1 MTPLTLELL
10 TDYPRPKG
18 QTCADRTVPFCL
30 TTGEVRALKTVAAR
44 LKVTPAALLQAAFH
58 VLLIRAS
65 ARDLMDDGP
74 PEEREFREF
83 IRKGDRP
90 ISPDLALVL
99 EDGEDR
105 ERERLELAFRYHAGR
120 FKPRTVDRVVDIFK
134 RIIAAV
140 AADPRQKIADID
152 LLSARDRVQI
162 LGEFNHTRREYPVRT
177 TIHALFSDQAART
190 PRRTALVW
198 PSLSGTGRV
207 MAACDSHISYAQ
219 LQQYAGRLAR
229 QLRQEGVGSR
239 DIVGLMVERSI
250 EMMVGILAVLKTG
263 GAYLPIDPGFPRQR
277 RDYILADSG
286 ADVVLSD
293 HPYGSLGRVFRV
305 EQLTE
310 ERNGFFQASQ
320 PDSSSPAYVLYTS
333 GSTGRP
339 KGVVVTHRSVL
350 NILYGLS
357 EAFPQTAAHR
367 SLLKTS
373 FLFDV
378 SVTELFGWI
387 LGGSAVVLL
396 EKDGE
401 KEPGIMLEVIEIV
414 GITHINFVPAM
425 FNIFLDCLDHRNIA
439 RLSGLQYI
447 FLAGEALGPDTVN
460 RFRRLHTPVI
470 LENLY
475 GPTEGTVY
483 ASRYSLSA
491 WNGEGR
497 IPIGRPLPNIQL
509 YILDGCR
516 RLQPVGLPGELGI
529 AGEGVATGYLNN
541 PELTADK
548 FVNLAAKTREDTR
561 SSKNQTL
568 NPKSQILYRTG
579 DLARF
584 LPDGNIEYLGRID
597 SQVKIRGFRVELGEI
612 ESVLRTHPAVKE
624 AVLITRPDQQGCHSI
639 YAYIIPTNQTNGTNR
654 TNRTSETNGT
664 NQTSP
669 TKLRQYLAET
679 LPDYMIPAHFVRL
692 ERLPLT
698 PSGKIERLRLPESA
712 VRPKGNL
719 LPPRDDLEERLIRI
733 WADVLGQPLHTIGI
747 DTNLFEGGGHSIKVI
762 AFISRLYNECKVRLP
777 FARAFE
783 LASLGRITDFIKQ
796 QGRGLRR
803 DLLVPVEKREY
814 PPASY
819 GQVRVWTLSQWPEA
833 SLSFNIPALCYLEGE
848 PDQEGLAFS
857 LECLAARHE
866 SLRTVFKMV
875 DGEVRQKIRAVG
887 DMPIPLAYVD
897 WRQAEDKPLKLA
909 ETVAAERNTP
919 FNLAE
924 GPLLRSKLLHME
936 TKKWIFLFTLH
947 HIIGDFLSCKVFVRD
962 LWTYYRAYVTGSGEP
977 LEPLK
982 IQYKDY
988 AAYHRGCLLDDSI
1001 TAHRDYWLGQLLPP
1015 PPPLNLPLDRPR
1027 PRVQTFGG
1035 EIIYFST
1042 PPSLKAGL
1050 AAIARQNNATLFM
1063 TLLAVV
1069 FVFLYRYTRQ
1079 EDLVVG
1085 FPFAGRDHPALENQ
1099 IGFFLNTL
1107 AIRSPVNGADTFLKV
1122 LGRVTTRTLAA
1133 FAHQVYPFD
1142 RIVEELE
1149 IPRDISR
1156 HPLFDVVVDMMDF
1169 SEYEAHS
1176 QHQRLELSCH
1186 YGDSGAGG
1194 DDQARVTGIEVGKS
1208 KFDLTVFIFERKN
1221 HLDFAFEYNTDL
1233 FDRPTILRMRR
1244 RFQML
1249 MKSVC
1254 RMPSCPIA
1262 DLAVDEEVKLPLIQA
1277 LKRN

>member
-1 MTPLTLELL
+1 MTMTPLSLELL
-10 TDYPRPKG
+10 ADYPRPNG
-18 QTCADRTVPFCL
+18 QSCADRTVPVCL
-30 TTGEVRALKTVAAR
+30 TTEEVGALKTAAAR

-74 PEEREFREF
+74 PEEREFHEF

-99 EDGEDR
+99 KDGEEDRDR
-105 ERERLELAFRYHAGR
+105 EGLELAFRYHAGR

-134 RIIAAV
+134 RIIAAAV
-140 AADPRQKIADID
+140 GEDPRQKIADID
-152 LLSARDRVQI
+152 LLSARDRAQI

-177 TIHALFSDQAART
+177 TIHALFADQAART

-207 MAACDSHISYAQ
+207 MAACDSHVSYDQ
-219 LQQYAGRLAR
+219 LQRYADRLAR
-229 QLRQEGVGSR
+229 QLRQEGLGSC

-263 GAYLPIDPGFPRQR
+263 GAYLPIDPGFPPQR
-277 RDYILADSG
+277 RDYILTDSG
-286 ADVVLSD
+286 ADIVLSD
-293 HPYGSLGRVFRV
+293 HPCGSLGRLFRV
-305 EQLTE
+305 EQLLE
-310 ERNGFFQASQ
+310 DADALFQPGQA
-320 PDSSSPAYVLYTS
+320 DSWSPAYVLYTS

-357 EAFPQTAAHR
+357 DAFPQTAAHR

-387 LGGSAVVLL
+387 LDGSAVVLL

-401 KEPGIMLEVIEIV
+401 KEPGIMLKVIETV

-425 FNIFLDCLDHRNIA
+425 FNVFLDCLDSRDIA

-460 RFRRLHTPVI
+460 RFRNLNTPVR

-483 ASRYSLSA
+483 ASCYSLSA
-491 WNGEGR
+491 WKGEGR
-497 IPIGRPLPNIQL
+497 IPIGRPLPNIRL

-516 RLQPVGLPGELGI
+516 RLQPVGLPGELCI
-529 AGEGVATGYLNN
+529 AGEGVAPGYLNN
-541 PELTADK
+541 PQLTADK
-548 FVNLAAKTREDTR
+548 FMNAAAKTREETR
-561 SSKNQTL
+561 SPTHKIPTPKSYIL
-568 NPKSQILYRTG
+568 NPNRLYRTG

-612 ESVLRTHPAVKE
+612 ESVLRTHPAIKE
-624 AVLITRPDQQGCHSI
+624 AVLVTRPDPQGCHTLH
-639 YAYIIPTNQTNGTNR
+639 AYILPTNR
-654 TNRTSETNGT
+654 TNPL
-664 NQTSP
+664 Q
-669 TKLRQYLAET
+669 LRQYLSRT
-679 LPDYMIPAHFVRL
+679 LPDYMIPAHFIRL
-692 ERLPLT
+692 EQLPLT
-698 PSGKIERLRLPESA
+698 PSGKIDRLGLPQPA
-712 VRPKGNL
+712 VRANKNL

-733 WADVLGQPLHTIGI
+733 WADVLGQPLHSIGL
-747 DTNLFEGGGHSIKVI
+747 DANLFEGGGHSIKVI

-777 FARAFE
+777 FARVFE
-783 LASLGRITDFIKQ
+783 LASLGRISDFIKKQ
-796 QGRGLRR
+796 KDGVRR
-803 DLLVPVEKREY
+803 DLLVPVEEREY

-833 SLSFNIPALCYLEGE
+833 SLSFNIPALYYLEGE

-857 LECLAARHE
+857 LERLAARHE
-866 SLRTVFKMV
+866 SLRTVFKKV

-887 DMPIPLAYVD
+887 EIPVPLAYVD

-909 ETVAAERNTP
+909 GTVAAERNTP
-919 FNLAE
+919 FDLTA
-924 GPLLRSKLLHME
+924 GPLLRCRLLHLE
-936 TKKWIFLFTLH
+936 TKKWICLFTLH
-947 HIIGDFLSCKVFVRD
+947 HIIGDYLSCKVLARD
-962 LWTYYRAYVTGSGEP
+962 LWAYYRAVVTGSGEP

-988 AAYHRGCLLDDSI
+988 AAYHRGCLLDDGM

-1035 EIIYFST
+1035 ETIYFST

-1050 AAIARQNNATLFM
+1050 AAIARQNSATLFM

-1107 AIRSPVNGADTFLKV
+1107 AIRSPVNGADTFLEV
-1122 LGRVTTRTLAA
+1122 LGRVSARTLAA

-1142 RIVEELE
+1142 RIVEELD

-1169 SEYEAHS
+1169 SEYES
-1176 QHQRLELSCH
+1176 RPQHPRLELSCH
-1186 YGDSGAGG
+1186 FGESGQGG
-1194 DDQARVTGIEVGKS
+1194 DDQARITGIEAGKS
-1208 KFDLTVFIFERKN
+1208 KFDLTIFIFERQN
-1221 HLDFAFEYNTDL
+1221 HLDFAFEYNTAL
-1233 FDRPTILRMRR
+1233 FERPTIWRMCR
-1244 RFQML
+1244 RFRML
-1249 MKSVC
+1249 MKGVC
-1254 RMPSCPIA
+1254 RTPSCPIA

-1277 LKRN
+1277 FKRN

>member
-1 MTPLTLELL
+1 MTPLSLELL
-10 TDYPRPKG
+10 TDYTRPKG
-18 QTCADRTVPFCL
+18 QSCADQTLPFCL
-30 TTGEVRALKTVAAR
+30 AAEEVRALKTAADH
-44 LKVTPAALLQAAFH
+44 LKVTPAAFLQAAFH
-58 VLLIRAS
+58 VLLIRVS
-65 ARDLMDDGP
+65 ARHLIDDGP
-74 PEEREFREF
+74 PEEREFHEF
-83 IRKGDRP
+83 LFLVLGKGDRP
-90 ISPDLALVL
+90 VSPDLSLL
-99 EDGEDR
+99 LKDDEDKEG
-105 ERERLELAFRYHAGR
+105 LELGFRYNAKR
-120 FKPRTVDRVVDIFK
+120 FKPQTIDRIFEIFK

-140 AADPRQKIADID
+140 VEDPRRKIADID
-152 LLSARDRVQI
+152 LLSARDRAQI
-162 LGEFNHTRREYPVRT
+162 LGEFNHNRREYPGRT
-177 TIHALFSDQAART
+177 TIHDLFSDRVART
-190 PRRTALVW
+190 PHRTALVW
-198 PSLSGTGRV
+198 PNLSGTGRV
-207 MAACDSHISYAQ
+207 MAAGDSHICYAQ
-219 LQQYAGRLAR
+219 LHQCSNRLAR
-229 QLRQEGVGSR
+229 QLRQEGIGHHE
-239 DIVGLMVERSI
+239 IVGLMVERSI
-250 EMMVGILAVLKTG
+250 EMMVGILAVLKIG
-263 GAYLPIDPGFPRQR
+263 GVYFPIDPGFPRQR
-277 RDYILADSG
+277 RDYILTDSG
-286 ADVVLSD
+286 ANVVLSD
-293 HPYGSLGRVFRV
+293 HSSGSLNRVFRV
-305 EQLTE
+305 EQLAE
-310 ERNGFFQASQ
+310 ERDGFFQPGQ

-350 NILYGLS
+350 NILYGLF
-357 EAFPQTAAHR
+357 EAFPMTAADR
-367 SLLKTS
+367 CLLKTS

-387 LGGSAVVLL
+387 LGGGAVVLL
-396 EKDGE
+396 EKNGE
-401 KEPGIMLEVIEIV
+401 REPRIMLEVIESL

-425 FNIFLDCLDHRNIA
+425 FNVFLDFLDPQNIA
-439 RLSGLQYI
+439 GLSSLKYI
-447 FLAGEALGPDTVN
+447 FLAGEAISPDTVN
-460 RFRRLHTPVI
+460 RFRNLKTDII

-483 ASRYSLSA
+483 ASRYSLPA

-548 FVNLAAKTREDTR
+548 FVNLAAKTRDDTR

-654 TNRTSETNGT
+654 TSETNGT

-692 ERLPLT
+692 EHLPLT

-712 VRPKGNL
+712 VRPKGNV
-719 LPPRDDLEERLIRI
+719 LPPRNDLEERLTRI
-733 WADVLGQPLHTIGI
+733 WSEVLGQAYDAIGI

-762 AFISRLYNECKVRLP
+762 AFISRLYNEFKVRVP
-777 FARAFE
+777 FARVFE
-783 LASLGRITDFIKQ
+783 LASLGRLSDFIKK
-796 QGRGLRR
+796 GSGERR
-803 DLLVPVEKREY
+803 DLIVSVEEKEY
-814 PPASY
+814 QLASY

-833 SLSFNIPALCYLEGE
+833 SLSFNIPALYYLEDE

-857 LECLAARHE
+857 LERLTARHE
-866 SLRTVFKMV
+866 SLRTVFKV
-875 DGEVRQKIRAVG
+875 VAGEIRQKIAAVG
-887 DMPIPLAYVD
+887 DIPIPLTYVD
-897 WRQAEDKPLKLA
+897 LRPAEDKKLKLA

-962 LWTYYRAYVTGSGEP
+962 LWTYYRAYLTGSGEP

-1027 PRVQTFGG
+1027 SRVQTFGG
-1035 EIIYFST
+1035 ETIYFPT

-1050 AAIARQNNATLFM
+1050 TAIARQNNATLFM
-1063 TLLAVV
+1063 TLLTVV

-1079 EDLVVG
+1079 EDMVVG
-1085 FPFAGRDHPALENQ
+1085 IPFAGRDHPALENQ

-1122 LGRVTTRTLAA
+1122 LGRVTARTLAA

-1233 FDRPTILRMRR
+1233 FERPTILRMCR